1 MTTHQQLTNN
11 VDTRDP
17 TGSKNECGP
26 KNLEINRECMQK
38 IYDIYKCLVNKNDSY
53 VHSLHRH
60 LLISIIVIEMSK

>member
-1 MTTHQQLTNN
+1 MWA
-11 VDTRDP
+11 
-17 TGSKNECGP
+17 K
-26 KNLEINRECMQK
+26 KKLEINRECMQK